1 VAETTFAELVPEPA
15 AGRVH
20 PGEAWGGLSDTAP
33 GGRVRLD
40 ALARWLQDVAYADV
54 EDAGRDGLGLWIVRR
69 TRLRVRRF
77 PGFRERVALR
87 TWCSG
92 LGRVWAERRTS
103 LRGADGAEAD
113 AVALWV
119 FLDAETAR
127 PQSLAEV
134 MTGGYE
140 NAAGGRRVGA
150 RLRQPTTPP
159 PGAAAT
165 PWRFRAADL
174 DLAAHVNNTA
184 AWAAVEEVLG
194 DGGQVVAVDAEV
206 EYRAPAGAGEGT
218 LVREGG
224 RLWLLGPDGEL
235 HASADV
241 RPERGG

>member
-1 VAETTFAELVPEPA
+1 ML
-15 AGRVH
+15 
-20 PGEAWGGLSDTAP
+20 
-33 GGRVRLD
+33 
-40 ALARWLQDVAYADV
+40 
-54 EDAGRDGLGLWIVRR
+54 
-69 TRLRVRRF
+69 
-77 PGFRERVALR
+77 

-103 LRGADGAEAD
+103 LRGAGGAEAD

-119 FLDAETAR
+119 FLDAGTAR
-127 PQSLAEV
+127 PQPLDEV

-140 NAAGGRRVGA
+140 EAAGGRRVGA

-165 PWRFRAADL
+165 PWRFRVADL

-194 DGGQVVAVDAEV
+194 APVAALDAEV
-206 EYRAPAGAGEGT
+206 EYRAPADAGEGT
-218 LVREGG
+218 LVRDGG

-241 RPERGG
+241 RAQVA